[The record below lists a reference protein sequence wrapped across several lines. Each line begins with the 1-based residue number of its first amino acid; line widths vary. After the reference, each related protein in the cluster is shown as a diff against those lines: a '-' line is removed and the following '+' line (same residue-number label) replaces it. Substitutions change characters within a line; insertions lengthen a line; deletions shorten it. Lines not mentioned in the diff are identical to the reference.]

1 MRSRRIRPV
10 LWSISYL
17 LRLPPGISMTTS
29 KISSLIPESSH
40 GKSGRIPC
48 TGRGIR
54 GYPWGMQIDEEIA
67 GDVIARLRRARGQ
80 IDGVIAM
87 IESGRSCKDI
97 VTQLAAASKA
107 IDKAGF
113 KVVASGI
120 RQCVNE
126 DNAPMTPEELEK
138 LFLSLA

>member
-1 MRSRRIRPV
+1 MELSP
-10 LWSISYL
+10 
-17 LRLPPGISMTTS
+17 
-29 KISSLIPESSH
+29 
-40 GKSGRIPC
+40 
-48 TGRGIR
+48 
-54 GYPWGMQIDEEIA
+54 
-67 GDVIARLRRARGQ
+67 DVKGELHTRLRRIEGQ
-80 IDGVIAM
+80 IRGLQAM
-87 IESGRSCKDI
+87 LNEDRDCRDI

-126 DNAPMTPEELEK
+126 DNAPMTQEELEK

>member
-1 MRSRRIRPV
+1 MAR
-10 LWSISYL
+10 
-17 LRLPPGISMTTS
+17 
-29 KISSLIPESSH
+29 K
-40 GKSGRIPC
+40 GRKDRCPFSAGDIPC
-48 TGRGIR
+48 TGRGIW
-54 GYPWGMQIDEEIA
+54 GYPWGMQIDQEIS

-80 IDGVIAM
+80 IDGVIQM